1 MGRRGSKTMS
11 DRMRQLTGNP
21 SRTPARRTGAA
32 PVPLARAPKPP
43 VWLGKDG
50 AAVWLKL
57 AADLIQRR
65 MLAASDLPAF
75 AVLVSAVVDH
85 RQATEILAAEG
96 LITSAG
102 TGALKAHPA
111 TALKAQAATL
121 ILRFAGEF
129 GLSPSARQSLIGAA
143 TTSDAGNDRELKYF
157 A

>member
-1 MGRRGSKTMS
+1 MLKNVVRSYATA
-11 DRMRQLTGNP
+11 P
-21 SRTPARRTGAA
+21 SRTPVRRTGAA

-96 LITSAG
+96 PITSAD

-111 TALKAQAATL
+111 IALKTQAATL

-143 TTSDAGNDRELKYF
+143 TTSDAGTDTELKYF

>member
-1 MGRRGSKTMS
+1 MS

-50 AAVWLKL
+50 SAVWLKL

-96 LITSAG
+96 PITSAG

-111 TALKAQAATL
+111 TL
-121 ILRFAGEF
+121 IMRFAGEF
-129 GLSPSARQSLIGAA
+129 GLIPSVSQSLIGAA
-143 TTSDAGNDRELKYF
+143 TTSNAGTDAELKYF